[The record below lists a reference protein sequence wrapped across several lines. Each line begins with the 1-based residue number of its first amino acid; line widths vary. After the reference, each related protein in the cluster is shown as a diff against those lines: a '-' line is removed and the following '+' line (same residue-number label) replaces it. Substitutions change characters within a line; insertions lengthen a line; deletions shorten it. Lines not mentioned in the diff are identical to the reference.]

1 MASMASTPMLAQAN
15 QIPALSVLVCT
26 RNRANKLK
34 RAVESILANTFTDF
48 ELIVVDQ
55 STDRATEE
63 ALATID
69 DKRLRYIPTPDAVG
83 VAISRNIAVRTSL
96 SDTVVFTDDD
106 CICDRN
112 WLAAIV
118 AEYAADPAALGV
130 FGRVI
135 PYGPPR
141 EDMICP
147 ATNESMQ
154 RLVLEGPAIPHL
166 ALGGGNNMSF
176 KKAVFDKVG
185 MFIESLGPGS
195 RLAHAEDTEFSYR
208 VLWYRCRIIY
218 SPIPLV
224 EHDNWFNRAQFA
236 ELMKGSVRGLA
247 VVFLAYA
254 LRFDRLALT
263 QLLRTGYYLLRNKM
277 AIGSA
282 TVGLAYFAAG
292 LACGPAYLFIRP
304 PRLHETAAAIRR
316 S

>member
-1 MASMASTPMLAQAN
+1 MASTSTHAHAD

-26 RNRANKLK
+26 RNRAAKLK
-34 RAVESILANTFTDF
+34 RAVESILANTFTDY

-83 VAISRNIAVRTSL
+83 VAISRNVAVRTSL

-154 RLVLEGPAIPHL
+154 RLVL
-166 ALGGGNNMSF
+166 
-176 KKAVFDKVG
+176 
-185 MFIESLGPGS
+185 
-195 RLAHAEDTEFSYR
+195 
-208 VLWYRCRIIY
+208 
-218 SPIPLV
+218 
-224 EHDNWFNRAQFA
+224 
-236 ELMKGSVRGLA
+236 
-247 VVFLAYA
+247 
-254 LRFDRLALT
+254 
-263 QLLRTGYYLLRNKM
+263 
-277 AIGSA
+277 
-282 TVGLAYFAAG
+282 
-292 LACGPAYLFIRP
+292 
-304 PRLHETAAAIRR
+304 
-316 S
+316 